1 MGFSS
6 LTMLY
11 YFILPVV
18 LGYALIW
25 KVWKK
30 NYDNTLLPNLYL
42 CLVSLI
48 FYWWG
53 AGIENVM
60 VILFLVIIH
69 YALSYLLRLRKSKL
83 AVVLGIGLDC
93 FVLVKYKYPE
103 LILQAINGYMT
114 NCATLVDVVFPL
126 GLSFIIFHGISF
138 LVDVYRQPSKGE
150 NEGFYFIQTAL
161 YLMFFPKITQGP
173 IMRYCD
179 MEPELENRTFDF
191 NGLMAGTERFI
202 LGLGKKAIL
211 ADTFG
216 AAVSQIF
223 SATAMDAPTAWLG
236 VLLFSL
242 QLYLDFSGYSDM
254 AIGLARIFGFH
265 FQNNFNFPYFSKS
278 ISEFWRRWHI
288 SLGAWF
294 RTYIYIPLGGSREG
308 SVYFNLLMVFLL
320 TGMWHGNT
328 GVYILWGLFHG
339 MFVLFERTSAYQNLK
354 NKIPGFSV
362 IGWIYTTLAVGIGWL
377 CFRVTSLGELWLY
390 IKRLFGVESGDLV
403 FTWHY
408 YLTPKLLFFIVITC
422 VGMAILSRPAIREII
437 LKTTQMRC
445 WAAALK
451 YIALVGLFLLCF
463 LHIVNNGYSP
473 FLYFNY

>member
-1 MGFSS
+1 
-6 LTMLY
+6 
-11 YFILPVV
+11 
-18 LGYALIW
+18 
-25 KVWKK
+25 
-30 NYDNTLLPNLYL
+30 
-42 CLVSLI
+42 
-48 FYWWG
+48 
-53 AGIENVM
+53 
-60 VILFLVIIH
+60 
-69 YALSYLLRLRKSKL
+69 
-83 AVVLGIGLDC
+83 
-93 FVLVKYKYPE
+93 
-103 LILQAINGYMT
+103 MT

>member
-1 MGFSS
+1 MGFCS
-6 LTMLY
+6 LTMLFF
-11 YFILPVV
+11 FILPVV
-18 LGYALIW
+18 IGYALIW
-25 KVWKK
+25 RLGKK
-30 NYDNTLLPNLYL
+30 KYNNTLLPNIYL
-42 CLVSLI
+42 CMVSLV

-53 AGIENVM
+53 AGIESVG
-60 VILFLVIIH
+60 VILFLVVGH
-69 YALSYLLRLRKSKL
+69 YGFSYILRLRKSKL
-83 AVVLGIGLDC
+83 AVALGIGIDC

-103 LILQAINGYMT
+103 LMLQALSGCLT
-114 NCATLVDVVFPL
+114 NSATLMDIVFPL
-126 GLSFIIFHGISF
+126 GLSFIIFHGISY
-138 LVDVYRQPSKGE
+138 LVDVYRQPSKRE
-150 NEGFYFIQTAL
+150 NEGSYFIKTAL

-173 IMRYCD
+173 IIRYCD
-179 MEPELENRTFDF
+179 MEPELEKRTFGFD
-191 NGLMAGTERFI
+191 GLIAGTERFI

-216 AAVSQIF
+216 TTVSQIF
-223 SATAMDAPTAWLG
+223 SASAIDAPTAWLG
-236 VLLFSL
+236 VLLFAL

-265 FQNNFNFPYFSKS
+265 FQENFKFPYFSQS

-320 TGMWHGNT
+320 TEMWHGNT

-339 MFVLFERTSAYQNLK
+339 MLVLFERTSAYQTLK
-354 NKIPGFSV
+354 NKIPGFSA
-362 IGWIYTTLAVGIGWL
+362 IGWIYTTLTVGIGWL
-377 CFRVTSLGELWLY
+377 CFRMASLGELWLY
-390 IKRLFGVESGDLV
+390 IKRLFGVETGELV
-403 FTWHY
+403 FTWRY
-408 YLTPKLLFFIVITC
+408 YITPKLLSFIAITC
-422 VGMAILSRPAIREII
+422 VGMAVLSRPSIREII
-437 LKTTQMRC
+437 LDTTQKRC

-451 YIALVGLFLLCF
+451 YVALAGLAILCF